1 MTMPADNAPDIESTA
16 GQAPPAQDAGPET
29 EAESR
34 EREVQRRLTQSGRE
48 AAEARRAAAAAHAQV
63 QQQQSKIVELEAS
76 TRLLAANL
84 NERDRREA
92 ESRQAQIKAE
102 LDKLPPADR
111 LQRQIEML
119 QGQVTEMQTA
129 GAQRQPVQ
137 QQPPPVQQPPSPQR
151 QATDDERRAYMEQ
164 RVKDIVSE
172 AERAYGVRPNL
183 DAIADADWDTED
195 AFTRAVMTQA
205 RGASN
210 GGTPVAAARK
220 PETADEMRTR
230 IRQEERERLGATAPN
245 AARAAAPA
253 GRRTKAASEDE
264 VRGAVQTYNSK
275 LGPKENLKRMQ
286 QLRETMG

>member
-1 MTMPADNAPDIESTA
+1 MTMPADNAPDAQDSV
-16 GQAPPAQDAGPET
+16 GQAPPTQDVGPET
-29 EAESR
+29 EAEAR

-48 AAEARRAAAAAHAQV
+48 AAEARRAAAAASAQAAA
-63 QQQQSKIVELEAS
+63 QQAKIVELEAA
-76 TRLLAANL
+76 TRLLTANL
-84 NERDRREA
+84 QDRDRREA
-92 ESRQAQIKAE
+92 ETRQAQIKAE
-102 LDKLPPADR
+102 LERLPPADR

-119 QGQVTEMQTA
+119 QGQITDMQTA

-137 QQPPPVQQPPSPQR
+137 QQAPPVQQPTPPQY

-164 RVKDIVSE
+164 RVKTIVDE

-183 DAIADADWDTED
+183 DAIADADWETED

-205 RGASN
+205 RSS

-220 PETADEMRTR
+220 PESAEEMRTR

-253 GRRTKAASEDE
+253 GRRTKAASEDD
-264 VRGAVQTYNSK
+264 VRGAAQTYNSK